1 MEASQE
7 DKNHSAV
14 SRCIIEG
21 MKHENKVNVCLGFQP
36 ETPSKRTAFFFYR
49 FGEYRKKYRTSLP
62 SDRTVYFMNEAEL
75 VDIALGVLV
84 ECRKQEKPLEHTL
97 LLGTDKAQTTQP
109 ESPWASE
116 NSSNGEEV
124 VNDALRTS
132 PSGKQEYSASGHKN
146 SEDEDALKY
155 VREIFFS

>member
-1 MEASQE
+1 MA
-7 DKNHSAV
+7 DA
-14 SRCIIEG
+14 
-21 MKHENKVNVCLGFQP
+21 QP
-36 ETPSKRTAFFFYR
+36 ESKKRELPPWMIAR
-49 FGEYRKKYRTSLP
+49 VDERKSVPIWRPTKRRKTTEQSADASLSLP
-62 SDRTVYFMNEAEL
+62 SLRTVYFMNEAEL
-75 VDIALGVLV
+75 VDVALGILI

-116 NSSNGEEV
+116 SSSSGEEE

-132 PSGKQEYSASGHKN
+132 LSGKQEYSASGHKKN
-146 SEDEDALKY
+146 SEDEEDEDALKY

>member
-1 MEASQE
+1 MTNA
-7 DKNHSAV
+7 
-14 SRCIIEG
+14 
-21 MKHENKVNVCLGFQP
+21 QP
-36 ETPSKRTAFFFYR
+36 ESKKRELPPWMIAR
-49 FGEYRKKYRTSLP
+49 VSERKLVPIWRPAKRIKTTVQSADASSSLP